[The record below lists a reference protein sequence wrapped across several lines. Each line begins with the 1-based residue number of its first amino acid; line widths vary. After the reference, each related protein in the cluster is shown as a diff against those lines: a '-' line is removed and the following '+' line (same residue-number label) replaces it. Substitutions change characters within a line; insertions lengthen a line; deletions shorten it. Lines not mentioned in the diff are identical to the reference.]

1 MPNPAAEEKK
11 ALGNAEFKKQNFQ
24 AAIDHYTEAINIDDS
39 QHTYWSNRAACYAGL
54 NDWSNSA
61 RDAEN
66 CIRVNKTF
74 IKGYYRLALAQKNL
88 CLYDAS
94 SATIL
99 SGLAKD
105 SSNNDLKKLQ
115 KEVTEF
121 LRVEKV
127 EALLKTA
134 KEQESNKEYGPAL
147 RTIENALKL
156 DAGNAQ
162 CVALRNRVQPSF
174 DAEERKRKATL
185 SEEEQYKEAGDVLYK
200 DANFEGA
207 IAEYS
212 RCIDTI
218 SRKGSIYSSELAVKA
233 LSNRAACY
241 KQISNFEGLKGD
253 TTTVL
258 EIDPDNVKA
267 LLRRAQAYE
276 ACENYKLAMQD
287 TKHLLSL
294 GMDKIG
300 MSNFQM
306 ANGLQ
311 HRLHRVIEK
320 LKSENY

>member
-66 CIRVNKTF
+66 CIRVKYKYSSHSFVSTAPYLSQLYSFFYFIRLHFSLTYYVLSFLSIYIYAKVNKTF

-147 RTIENALKL
+147 RTYYI
-156 DAGNAQ
+156 
-162 CVALRNRVQPSF
+162 VF
-174 DAEERKRKATL
+174 W
-185 SEEEQYKEAGDVLYK
+185 
-200 DANFEGA
+200 
-207 IAEYS
+207 
-212 RCIDTI
+212 
-218 SRKGSIYSSELAVKA
+218 
-233 LSNRAACY
+233 
-241 KQISNFEGLKGD
+241 
-253 TTTVL
+253 
-258 EIDPDNVKA
+258 
-267 LLRRAQAYE
+267 
-276 ACENYKLAMQD
+276 
-287 TKHLLSL
+287 
-294 GMDKIG
+294 
-300 MSNFQM
+300 
-306 ANGLQ
+306 
-311 HRLHRVIEK
+311 
-320 LKSENY
+320 